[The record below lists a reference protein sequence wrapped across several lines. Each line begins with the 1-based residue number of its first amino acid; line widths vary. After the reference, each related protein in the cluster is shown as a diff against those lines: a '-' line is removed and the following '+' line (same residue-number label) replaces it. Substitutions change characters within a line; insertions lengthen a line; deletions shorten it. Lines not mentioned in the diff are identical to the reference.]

1 MSSRP
6 ALVRVSA
13 IITSPCWTR
22 MPAQY
27 VIGCPHGTRWNRAA
41 SALRLALSG
50 IHSQRNVK
58 RLVASA
64 APRPADWRGSEVIEA
79 DRDPHMGIRRA
90 DAVRWIEA
98 DPAEARHSRLGP
110 GMRRFLLDHAVR
122 PVEVAGH
129 ITGRDAE
136 VPRGGDEYVGQV
148 LANAAP

>member
-13 IITSPCWTR
+13 IMTRPCWTR

-27 VIGCPHGTRWNRAA
+27 VIGCPRGTRWNRAA

-50 IHSQRNVK
+50 IHSQRHVK

-64 APRPADWRGSEVIEA
+64 TPRPADWGGSEVIEA
-79 DRDPHMGIRRA
+79 DRDPHMGIGRA
-90 DAVRWIEA
+90 DAVGRIEA
-98 DPAEARHSRLGP
+98 DPAEARHPRLGP
-110 GMRRFLLDHAVR
+110 GMRRLLLDDAVG

-129 ITGRDAE
+129 
-136 VPRGGDEYVGQV
+136 
-148 LANAAP
+148 